1 MLKRL
6 PLLLPPMPPSFCEV
20 DAAAVLLLLQ
30 RTR

>member
-6 PLLLPPMPPSFCEV
+6 PLLLPPMPPSFEV
-20 DAAAVLLLLQ
+20 DDAVVLLLLQ